1 MTREEM
7 IIIVNNNKECNI
19 DEILVF
25 NRIAMHL
32 EVSDKIVEKAFEM
45 IQDEKRIS
53 DYIIA
58 QAKKMIKEENDKKR
72 TLSKILGL
80 HWNDIEF

>member
-1 MTREEM
+1 MTREKM
-7 IIIVNNNKECNI
+7 ITIVNNNKECNI

-45 IQDEKRIS
+45 IQYEKRVS
-53 DYIIA
+53 DDIIA
-58 QAKKMIKEENDKKR
+58 QAKKMIEEENNKKR
-72 TLSKILGL
+72 ALSKILGL